1 MSQTLSEHELE
12 REQQLVHAF
21 RALLKTPLMCRDH
34 EAFVLVRRHHAELQ
48 RRFAD
53 LLGYELAVR
62 ADHARLRKKPLE
74 RDATRHQRVHQPNV
88 HSDRSRPFTRRH
100 YALFCLALATLERS
114 APQTIISWVAENVIS
129 MAREAGIPLDFDDRD
144 HRQVLAEAIQPLV
157 DFGAL
162 SLVHGSV
169 EAWVRG
175 VDASDSGGDEVSLYD
190 VNHSVLADV
199 LIARDISSCQNAEDV
214 IATADDYPPTDD
226 GRNRRLRHRVAR
238 RLVEQPVLY
247 IDELAPEER
256 DYYVSSQRPHLDG
269 RVEAWCGLQA
279 ERRAEGTAMVDP
291 ATSSERALT
300 DLRFPYNIADRQVAL
315 LLCPVF
321 DEAYRQGR
329 PLIGREALLRAVKD
343 IISRFSALEKLRD
356 QESVALTLDEA
367 LSVLVRMKLIRA
379 QGQQWEALSAL
390 ARFAGADVRDHAG
403 STS

>member
-1 MSQTLSEHELE
+1 MSQVLSEHELE
-12 REQQLVHAF
+12 REQQVVNAF
-21 RALLKTPLMCRDH
+21 RALLKTPLMCSDH
-34 EAFVLVRRHHAELQ
+34 EAFALVRRHHPDLQ

-53 LLGYELAVR
+53 LLGYELVLR
-62 ADHARLRKKPLE
+62 ADHARLRKKPFE
-74 RDATRHQRVHQPNV
+74 RDATRPQRVHQATV
-88 HSDRSRPFTRRH
+88 HNDRSRPFTRRH

-129 MAREAGIPLDFDDRD
+129 LAREAGIPLDFDDRA

-157 DFGAL
+157 EIGAL
-162 SLVHGSV
+162 SLVHGSA

-175 VDASDSGGDEVSLYD
+175 VGADDSSEVSLYD
-190 VNHSVLADV
+190 VNHSVLVDV
-199 LIARDISSCQNAEDV
+199 LIAREISSCWSAEEV
-214 IATADDYPPTDD
+214 VATADEYAPTED

-238 RLVEQPVLY
+238 RLVEHPVLY
-247 IDELAPEER
+247 IDELAPDEL

-321 DEAYRQGR
+321 DEAHRQKR
-329 PLIGREALLRAVKD
+329 PLLGRDALLRAVRD
-343 IISRFSALEKLRD
+343 IISRFTALERLRD

-367 LSVLVRMKLIRA
+367 LSVLERMRLIRA
-379 QGQQWEALSAL
+379 QGEHWEALPAL

-403 STS
+403 SSS

>member
-1 MSQTLSEHELE
+1 VSQALSEHELE
-12 REQQLVHAF
+12 REQQIVHAF

-34 EAFVLVRRHHAELQ
+34 EAFTLVRRHHTELQ

-53 LLGYELAVR
+53 LLGYELALR
-62 ADHARLRKKPLE
+62 ADHARLRKKPFA
-74 RDATRHQRVHQPNV
+74 RDATRPQRVHQPTV

-129 MAREAGIPLDFDDRD
+129 MAREAGIPLDFDDRA

-157 DFGAL
+157 EIGAL
-162 SLVHGSV
+162 SLVHGSA

-175 VDASDSGGDEVSLYD
+175 VEADDGGEVSLYD
-190 VNHSVLADV
+190 VKHSVLADV
-199 LIARDISSCQNAEDV
+199 LIAREVSSCRSAEDV
-214 IATADDYPPTDD
+214 VATADEYAPTED

-238 RLVEQPVLY
+238 RLVEHPVLY
-247 IDELAPEER
+247 IDELAPDER

-321 DEAYRQGR
+321 DEAQRHGR
-329 PLIGREALLRAVKD
+329 PLLGRDALLRAVKD
-343 IISRFSALEKLRD
+343 IISRFSALERLRD

-367 LSVLVRMKLIRA
+367 LSVLERMSLIRA
-379 QGQQWEALSAL
+379 HGEQWEALPAL

-403 STS
+403 AIS